1 MGPIG
6 TVKRSFLPVGYS
18 RGSVK
23 MQLNNIKRVGSDKES
38 LTGLLTV
45 KNGSNQVTESA
56 TAKWSSS
63 DGGFKVK
70 SSGVSTIIDG
80 EDSISVVFDMSDL
93 SLKKT
98 MKLNL
103 DNNVDLSS
111 STSSTTSSDRTVTAL
126 SNYNDLTTVMSDV
139 EDIKTEL
146 AFPQEDYIL
155 DAQMSDIPD
164 DGVLE
169 KLLIFRKYA
178 LDLQDMTITKK
189 ANTLGAIMVVGK
201 HKSDYGNF
209 TDFKNVTGLESIEPP
224 TTAVAHKMNNV
235 KLVGLGNNTDD
246 KDINALTLVNLS
258 DASTFT
264 KIRVIDA
271 QDDGIEIFGG
281 NVNMTDVMVDSAADD
296 YFDTDHGHSGTITNL
311 KLFQTSKR
319 LGKSLIECG
328 NSGGTTTTTFVNV
341 TFNDSTDVSSYQNN
355 GSDNIFNIKSGSEVT
370 INGDVL
376 TGPQDAFP
384 GALNITTVASSPL
397 IELHKKGKEF
407 YYNLADFEEKASDY
421 TGIWQEFQYMGLLD
435 NGSDGYTGHDAVGNT
450 VKNAH
455 GNVIHGPFVVPIY
468 SDYDCTTEM
477 GYINFIE
484 TARVEDPNSTFIGQQ
499 VLSKAKIHVKLNDEN
514 TLSYGITCNDVL
526 SGYYELEKDV
536 IVKITGNTKTGP
548 FGKNT
553 KVFSDAVDY
562 KTLRIRKVTSTVRK
576 CLLSIEEDP
585 LSFHSSLSLVSSP
598 MTSVAQNTATLHR
611 KFYYNSGD
619 FQAVSTDESKTVYQ
633 DYQYASVDP
642 AYSGHGADDKVGD
655 NVEYARGNITHAVWS
670 VKICSDSA
678 GENNIGEISWVIT
691 ALIDDPD
698 SAIGKQTN
706 GLLTKEEIWLKLD
719 GSVEDTICIGYT
731 MNRTDSG
738 YYTEDK
744 DVLVKIIKN
753 GHVGPFEPHDNFAN
767 FSNFNSMRI
776 RNIGDGIRECVVSTD
791 ENPPTFEEGE
801 AAVAVSL
808 DQSAADEEDLEFY
821 YDSADFGTGE
831 VYQDYQYISVD
842 AADDGYPTGHGS
854 APEGGDAVGE
864 SVQYARG
871 NVLYAAWSVP
881 IYDDSAKT
889 NSLGGISWVIQSH
902 VPDTSLPFTG
912 QDLTTSEQIFVRLD
926 NQSSMAIGQC
936 SNVLAGGYY
945 EEDKDVL
952 VDIVDNVNQGPLE
965 ANANHTTAAPGF
977 QKLRVRNIGDGI
989 RKCVISKSSI
999 HPSFDS

>member
-18 RGSVK
+18 RGNVE
-23 MQLNNIKRVGSDKES
+23 MQLTNITRANNDKES
-38 LTGLLTV
+38 LTALLTV
-45 KNGSNQVTESA
+45 KKGNNQVSETA
-56 TAKWSSS
+56 TVKWSSS

-93 SLKKT
+93 SLTKT
-98 MKLNL
+98 MNLNL

-111 STSSTTSSDRTVTAL
+111 STSTTTSSDRTVTAL
-126 SNYNDLTTVMSDV
+126 SNYNDLTTALSDVETIKTEQIDDRAVVTNLSSNLTTALSDV
-139 EDIKTEL
+139 EDIKTE
-146 AFPQEDYIL
+146 QI
-155 DAQMSDIPD
+155 D
-164 DGVLE
+164 D
-169 KLLIFRKYA
+169 RA
-178 LDLQDMTITKK
+178 
-189 ANTLGAIMVVGK
+189 VV
-201 HKSDYGNF
+201 
-209 TDFKNVTGLESIEPP
+209 T
-224 TTAVAHKMNNV
+224 
-235 KLVGLGNNTDD
+235 
-246 KDINALTLVNLS
+246 NLS
-258 DASTFT
+258 SNLTTVTSDL
-264 KIRVIDA
+264 
-271 QDDGIEIFGG
+271 DD
-281 NVNMTDVMVDSAADD
+281 
-296 YFDTDHGHSGTITNL
+296 
-311 KLFQTSKR
+311 FQTR
-319 LGKSLIECG
+319 
-328 NSGGTTTTTFVNV
+328 TNV
-341 TFNDSTDVSSYQNN
+341 
-355 GSDNIFNIKSGSEVT
+355 
-370 INGDVL
+370 
-376 TGPQDAFP
+376 
-384 GALNITTVASSPL
+384 
-397 IELHKKGKEF
+397 KEF
-407 YYNLADFEEKASDY
+407 YYNLADFKEEASDG

-455 GNVIHGPFVVPIY
+455 GNVIHGPFVVNIY
-468 SDYDCTTEM
+468 SDYDCTNEM

-499 VLSKAKIHVKLNDEN
+499 VLSRAKIHVKLNDEN

-536 IVKITGNTKTGP
+536 IVRITGNTKTGP

-562 KTLRIRKVTSTVRK
+562 KTMRIRKVTSTVRK
-576 CLLSIEEDP
+576 CVLSTEEDP
-585 LSFHSSLSLVSSP
+585 VTFHSSLSLLSSP

-619 FQAVSTDESKTVYQ
+619 FQAVSTDGSKTVYQ

-655 NVEYARGNITHAVWS
+655 NVEFARGNITHAVWS

-744 DVLVKIIKN
+744 DVLVKLINN

-767 FSNFNSMRI
+767 FSNFKSMRI

-831 VYQDYQYISVD
+831 IYQDYQYISVD

-881 IYDDSAKT
+881 IYDNSAKT
-889 NSLGGISWVIQSH
+889 NSLGGISWVIQAH
-902 VPDTSLPFTG
+902 VPDTSLPFTD

-952 VDIVDNVNQGPLE
+952 IDIVDNVNEGPLD
-965 ANANHTTAAPGF
+965 ANASHTTAAPGF
-977 QKLRVRNIGDGI
+977 QKLRVRNIGGGI

-999 HPSFDS
+999 HPALN